1 VHECRDSLLPQYI
14 EPVPE
19 DDPRPNPV
27 IDEYGIKAAVF
38 ESWEDEARGVVTQ
51 TIHMIKN
58 HPDKT
63 IAILV
68 PTAWKMSLVVN
79 ILEARKVPF
88 ELLDN
93 TSGERNKTLKK
104 LGRIIDF
111 LAVPEDGEKFSN
123 MINEC
128 ILTGDYDGPVF
139 CRL

>member
-1 VHECRDSLLPQYI
+1 MHECRDSLLPQYI

-104 LGRIIDF
+104 AR
-111 LAVPEDGEKFSN
+111 KN
-123 MINEC
+123 
-128 ILTGDYDGPVF
+128 Y
-139 CRL
+139 

>member
-1 VHECRDSLLPQYI
+1 
-14 EPVPE
+14 
-19 DDPRPNPV
+19 
-27 IDEYGIKAAVF
+27 
-38 ESWEDEARGVVTQ
+38 VTQ

-93 TSGERNKTLKK
+93 TSGERETK
-104 LGRIIDF
+104 L
-111 LAVPEDGEKFSN
+111 
-123 MINEC
+123 
-128 ILTGDYDGPVF
+128 
-139 CRL
+139 